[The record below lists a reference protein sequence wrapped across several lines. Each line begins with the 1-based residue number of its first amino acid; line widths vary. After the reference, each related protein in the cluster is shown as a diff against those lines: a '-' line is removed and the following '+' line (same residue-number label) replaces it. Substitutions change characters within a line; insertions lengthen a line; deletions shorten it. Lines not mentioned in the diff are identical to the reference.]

1 MVKDSPAVNPS
12 AREER
17 GLRCPKCGCGH
28 LPVRYTRQQ
37 NGHIMRVR
45 RCRHCGHR
53 VVTRERP

>member
-1 MVKDSPAVNPS
+1 MVKDSPTVNPS
-12 AREER
+12 TREER

-37 NGHIMRVR
+37 SGHIMRVR
-45 RCRHCGHR
+45 KCRHCGHR